1 MSPRH
6 KTEKVC
12 AGSARQEIQRVP
24 PRAGGPQRVT
34 GGNSSLRPPAK
45 PAGKS
50 LMIIKR
56 FFNAII
62 GKKCPSGSM
71 DRARHS

>member
-12 AGSARQEIQRVP
+12 AGSARQEIQRIP

-45 PAGKS
+45 LAVKY
-50 LMIIKR
+50 LMIISEIFQCYNRKEMPQWL
-56 FFNAII
+56 N
-62 GKKCPSGSM
+62 G
-71 DRARHS
+71 